1 MDLTRPPA
9 LTVYEGLV
17 ELGEISADKQQRA
30 VLEALDA
37 LSVRLKARR
46 PWSGGRRGLF
56 RRQQWEKPEQG
67 LYIWGGVGRG
77 KTFLMDLFV
86 NALPEGMAVRL
97 HFHRFM
103 NQVHARLTALQG
115 TENPLEVIADE
126 FARNAQVLCF
136 DECFVSDIT
145 DAMVLGTLFDA
156 LFRRGVSLVTTSN
169 IPPDALYRD
178 GLQRDRFLPAIELI
192 QTHCHVINLDSGTD
206 YRLRTLE
213 HAKLYYSPCDAH
225 AIDSI
230 WESVLALAPEATR
243 SEEASLEV
251 NRRRLPVR
259 FIAEDVVWFDFDVLC
274 GMGRAVPDYIELARM
289 FHSVVL
295 TEVPCLS
302 TAGDDQTRRFLH
314 LVDELYDRSVNLI
327 IGASVPLDGLYPE
340 GKLAFEMERCR
351 SRLLEMQSVEYL
363 ERPHQPE

>member
-1 MDLTRPPA
+1 MTNASA
-9 LTVYEGLV
+9 LTAYDRLV
-17 ELGEISADKQQRA
+17 QSGDINLDVKQRA
-30 VLEALDA
+30 VLEVLDD
-37 LSVRLKARR
+37 LRVRLIARR
-46 PWSGGRRGLF
+46 PWTGGRRGLL
-56 RRQQWEKPEQG
+56 RRQRWETPERG
-67 LYIWGGVGRG
+67 AYIWGGVGRG

-86 NALPEGMAVRL
+86 NAMPEAMVVRL

-126 FARNAQVLCF
+126 FARHARVLCF
-136 DECFVSDIT
+136 DECFVTDIT

-169 IPPDALYRD
+169 IPPDALYQD
-178 GLQRDRFLPAIELI
+178 GLQRDRFLPAIALI
-192 QTHCHVINLDSGTD
+192 QTHCHVIHLESGTD

-213 HAKLYYSPCDAH
+213 HATLYHSPFDGDALD
-225 AIDSI
+225 AI
-230 WESVLALAPEATR
+230 WTFVRAMAPEATQ
-243 SEEASLEV
+243 SHAPSLQL
-251 NRRRLPVR
+251 NRRELPVR
-259 FIAEDVVWFDFDVLC
+259 FLAEDVVWFDFAVLC
-274 GMGRAVPDYIELARM
+274 GMGRAVADYIELARM
-289 FHSVVL
+289 FHTAVI

-314 LVDELYDRSVNLI
+314 LVDELYDRSVNVV
-327 IGASVPLDGLYPE
+327 IGASVPLDALYTS

>member
-1 MDLTRPPA
+1 MDLTRAPA
-9 LTVYEGLV
+9 LAVYEGLV

-37 LSVRLKARR
+37 FSVRLKARR

-302 TAGDDQTRRFLH
+302 EAGDDQTRRFLH

>member
-1 MDLTRPPA
+1 MSGHPA
-9 LTVYEGLV
+9 SHVYDGLV
-17 ELGEISADKQQRA
+17 ELGQVSPDKNQRA
-30 VLEALDA
+30 VLAELD
-37 LSVRLKARR
+37 RLADQLQSRKY
-46 PWSGGRRGLF
+46 WSGGRKGLF
-56 RRQQWEKPEQG
+56 RRQSWERPVQG

-86 NALPEGMAVRL
+86 DSLPKDTAIRL

-126 FARNAQVLCF
+126 LARKAKVLCF

-169 IPPDALYRD
+169 IEPENLYKD
-178 GLQRDRFLPAIELI
+178 GLQRDRFLPAIALI
-192 QTHCHVINLDSGTD
+192 QEHCQVFNLDSGTD

-213 HAKLYYSPCDAH
+213 HAKLYHSPCDAR
-225 AIDSI
+225 AIDDI
-230 WESVLALAPEATR
+230 WQSVLALAPEATK
-243 SEEASLEV
+243 SEGAFIEI
-251 NRRRLPVR
+251 NRRELAVR
-259 FIAEDVVWFDFDVLC
+259 FVAEDVVWFDFDVIC
-274 GMGRAVPDYIELARM
+274 GQGRAAPDYIEVARM
-289 FHSVVL
+289 YHTVVITQVPDL
-295 TEVPCLS
+295 TI
-302 TAGDDQTRRFLH
+302 AGDDSTRRFLH
-314 LVDELYDRSVNLI
+314 LVDEFYDRSINLI
-327 IGASVPLDGLYPE
+327 LGADVALELLYPT
-340 GKLAFEMERCR
+340 GRLAFEMDRCR